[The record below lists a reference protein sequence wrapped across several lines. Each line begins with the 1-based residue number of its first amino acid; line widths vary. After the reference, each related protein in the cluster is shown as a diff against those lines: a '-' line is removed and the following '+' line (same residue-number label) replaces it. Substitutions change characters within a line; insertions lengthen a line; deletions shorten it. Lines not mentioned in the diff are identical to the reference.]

1 MRSMTAPVIFLDL
14 DGTLIGP
21 PGDVHPEVWPALDA
35 ARDAGIAMCVCT
47 GRPSG
52 GLASRIARR
61 LGPELPHIFH
71 GGAVILAGD
80 GSVARAESMPR
91 AAIRDMVARARRED
105 LTLELYTPDAIW
117 VDAVTPVHA
126 RHLRLLDIEG
136 RVGDL
141 LDLVERVDIVKAQW
155 IVYDA
160 DLAEDL
166 AANVDK
172 TCFAARGDSQAM
184 SKARFVTITR
194 AGVDKGDAV
203 RHVARTLGAD
213 PAHCAAVGDST
224 GDVPMLDAVGKPFV
238 TADAPAGLRARYPV
252 IPSVRHHGILEL
264 LTVHA
269 DC

>member
-1 MRSMTAPVIFLDL
+1 MAAPVIFLDL

-35 ARDAGIAMCVCT
+35 ARDRGTALCVCT

-61 LGPELPHIFH
+61 LGPTLPHIFH
-71 GGAVILAGD
+71 GGAVILDGD
-80 GSVARAESMPR
+80 GGVSRAETLPVVAVR
-91 AAIRDMVARARRED
+91 AMVERSRREG

-117 VDAVTPVHA
+117 VDAVTAVHA
-126 RHLRLLDIEG
+126 RHLRLLDVEG

-141 LDLVERVDIVKAQW
+141 LTLAERGHIVKAQW

-166 AANVDK
+166 ADNVDP

-184 SKARFVTITR
+184 SRARFVTITR
-194 AGVDKGDAV
+194 AGIDKGDAV

-213 PAHCAAVGDST
+213 PAACAAVGDST
-224 GDVPMLDAVGKPFV
+224 GDVPMLEAVGLPFV
-238 TADAPAGLRARYPV
+238 TADAPTRLRERFPV
-252 IPSVRHHGILEL
+252 IPSVREHGILEVL
-264 LTVHA
+264 GRG
-269 DC
+269 C